1 MTEAVAPSSPRATRP
16 ATRPV
21 VMAVTEAQGTADL
34 VRRGVEIA
42 ASVGAPLIAV
52 HVRPPSGSD
61 PGADLEHVR
70 MLLDE
75 AGASYREIVGND
87 PAARLVEF
95 CTVEHASQLILGAAN
110 PSRWQQLVG
119 RSFVAEVVRLAGSL
133 DVHVVAHT
141 GPRRHRPGASSRRN
155 RPVAELAVKR
165 RLAGWAA
172 SILGVPLMIAFFVI
186 ERRDINL
193 SADLLILLLVVI
205 GVAALGGRAPAL
217 VAAIGASLMANWY
230 LTPPY
235 HNWAISRSES
245 QIALIVFIAT
255 AIIVSSFVS
264 SAARR
269 ETEAQRARA
278 EAETLARMAATFG
291 DIDPLGALVAHLRS
305 TFSLDGVAV
314 LQHAAGEWTTTASSG
329 QAATTPGAGDVAEP
343 LGPNTTLVMTGPR
356 LSADDRRVLRAFASH
371 LSATIERSALA
382 ETARRAATLE
392 QATAL
397 RDALLQAVSHD
408 LRTPLAG
415 IKASVSSLR
424 DPEIEWPDV
433 DRGDFL
439 ATIESETDRLT
450 SLVSNLLDLSR
461 LQAGEMLVNL
471 KPVAVEEVVPAAI
484 ISLGPAG
491 RGVHLELP
499 DSTDDIAADRAL
511 LERVMANLVANAI
524 KYSPP
529 DRPVTV
535 TTVTAD
541 GFCDL
546 QVIDHGPGIPA
557 SQRSAARLPFHRL
570 HDRDIPPGVS
580 VNVGVGL
587 GLAIADGFTRAQH
600 GELILSE
607 TPGGGLTAIV
617 RLPVWTG

>member
-1 MTEAVAPSSPRATRP
+1 MSDTAAVPRVDTG
-16 ATRPV
+16 RPV
-21 VMAVTEAQGTADL
+21 VMAVTGAPGTSEL

-42 ASVGAPLIAV
+42 KSVGAALIAV
-52 HVRPPSGSD
+52 HVRPPSGND
-61 PGADLEHVR
+61 PGADLEQIRVQ
-70 MLLDE
+70 LDE

-87 PAARLVEF
+87 PAARLIEF
-95 CTVEHASQLILGAAN
+95 CVAEHASQLILGAAN

-141 GPRRHRPGASSRRN
+141 GPRRPQGAERRRT
-155 RPVAELAVKR
+155 RPVAGLAMER
-165 RLAGWAA
+165 RVGGWMAA
-172 SILGVPLMIAFFVI
+172 VIGVPVMIALLVI

-205 GVAALGGRAPAL
+205 GVAALGGRAPAV
-217 VAAIGASLMANWY
+217 VAAIVASLMANWY

-235 HNWAISRSES
+235 HNWEISRRES

-269 ETEAQRARA
+269 DVEASRARA
-278 EAETLARMAATFG
+278 EAETLARLATTFG
-291 DIDPLGALVAHLRS
+291 DVDPLGVLVDHLRS
-305 TFSLDGVAV
+305 TFTLDGVAV
-314 LQHAAGEWTTTASSG
+314 LQHAAGQWTTTASSG
-329 QAATTPGAGDVAEP
+329 RAATTPGAGDMAEP
-343 LGPNTTLVMTGPR
+343 LGPDTTLVLTGPR
-356 LSADDRRVLRAFASH
+356 LSADDRRVLRAFAFH

-392 QATAL
+392 QANAL

-424 DPEIEWPDV
+424 DPEIEWADD
-433 DRGDFL
+433 DRGEFL

-450 SLVSNLLDLSR
+450 SLVVNLLDLSR

-471 KPVAVEEVVPAAI
+471 KPVAIEEVVPAAI
-484 ISLGPAG
+484 VSLGSAG
-491 RGVHLELP
+491 RAVHLDLP
-499 DSTDDIAADRAL
+499 ESTEDLAADRAL
-511 LERVMANLVANAI
+511 LERVMANLIANAI

-529 DRPVTV
+529 TRPVTV
-535 TTVTAD
+535 TSVTAD
-541 GFCDL
+541 GFCEL

-557 SQRSAARLPFHRL
+557 SQRSVARLPFHRL
-570 HDRDIPPGVS
+570 HDRETPTGAS

-600 GELILSE
+600 GELILAE

-617 RLPVWTG
+617 RLPVWVQ

>member
-1 MTEAVAPSSPRATRP
+1 MSDTAAALSVETG
-16 ATRPV
+16 RPV
-21 VMAVTEAQGTADL
+21 VMAVTGAPGASEF
-34 VRRGVEIA
+34 VRRGIEIA
-42 ASVGAPLIAV
+42 GSIGAALIAV
-52 HVRPPSGSD
+52 HVRPPSGND
-61 PGADLEHVR
+61 PGADLEQIR
-70 MLLDE
+70 MQLDG

-87 PAARLVEF
+87 PAARLIEF
-95 CTVEHASQLILGAAN
+95 CTAEHASQLILGAAN
-110 PSRWQQLVG
+110 PSRWQQLAG

-133 DVHVVAHT
+133 DVHVVAHP
-141 GPRRHRPGASSRRN
+141 GPRRQQGGWRRQTRPIAG
-155 RPVAELAVKR
+155 LAVKR
-165 RLAGWAA
+165 RVGGWVAA
-172 SILGVPLMIAFFVI
+172 MLGVPAMIALLVI

-205 GVAALGGRAPAL
+205 GVAALGGRAPAV

-235 HNWAISRSES
+235 HRWEISRRES

-269 ETEAQRARA
+269 DIEASRARA
-278 EAETLARMAATFG
+278 EAETLARLATTFG
-291 DIDPLGALVAHLRS
+291 DVDPLGALVAHLRS

-314 LQHAAGEWTTTASSG
+314 LQHTAGQWTTTASSG
-329 QAATTPGAGDVAEP
+329 HAATTPGAGDVAEP
-343 LGPNTTLVMTGPR
+343 LGPHTTLVLTGRR
-356 LSADDRRVLRAFASH
+356 LSADDRRVLRAFALH
-371 LSATIERSALA
+371 LSATVERSALA
-382 ETARRAATLE
+382 ETARRAANLE
-392 QATAL
+392 QANAL

-424 DPEIEWPDV
+424 DPEIEWADD
-433 DRGDFL
+433 DRGEFL

-461 LQAGEMLVNL
+461 LQAGELLVNL
-471 KPVAVEEVVPAAI
+471 KPVSIDEVVPAAI
-484 ISLGPAG
+484 VSLGPAG
-491 RGVHLELP
+491 RSVHLDLP
-499 DSTDDIAADRAL
+499 ESTDDLAADRAL
-511 LERVMANLVANAI
+511 LERVMANLIANAI
-524 KYSPP
+524 KYSPR
-529 DRPVTV
+529 DRPVTI
-535 TTVTAD
+535 TTVTAG

-570 HDRDIPPGVS
+570 HDRETPPGVS

-617 RLPVWTG
+617 RLPVWTR

>member
-1 MTEAVAPSSPRATRP
+1 MSDTAAGSMVETG
-16 ATRPV
+16 RPV
-21 VMAVTEAQGTADL
+21 VMAVTGAPGATEL
-34 VRRGVEIA
+34 VRRGIEIA
-42 ASVGAPLIAV
+42 NSVGAALIAV
-52 HVRPPSGSD
+52 HVRPPSGND
-61 PGADLEHVR
+61 PGADLEQIRVQ
-70 MLLDE
+70 LE
-75 AGASYREIVGND
+75 TSGASYREIVGND
-87 PAARLVEF
+87 PAARLIEF
-95 CTVEHASQLILGAAN
+95 CTAEHASQLILGAAN

-133 DVHVVAHT
+133 DVHVVAHA
-141 GPRRHRPGASSRRN
+141 GPRRHLRTARRRTRPIAGLAIERRVGGW
-155 RPVAELAVKR
+155 VAAV
-165 RLAGWAA
+165 
-172 SILGVPLMIAFFVI
+172 IGVPVMIALLVI

-205 GVAALGGRAPAL
+205 GVAALGGRAPAV

-235 HNWAISRSES
+235 HRWEISRRES
-245 QIALIVFIAT
+245 QVALIVFIAT

-269 ETEAQRARA
+269 DIEASRARA
-278 EAETLARMAATFG
+278 EAETLARLATTFG
-291 DIDPLGALVAHLRS
+291 DVDPLGALVAHLRS

-314 LQHAAGEWTTTASSG
+314 VQHVAGHWTTTASSG

-343 LGPNTTLVMTGPR
+343 LGPDTTLVLTGPR
-356 LSADDRRVLRAFASH
+356 LSADDRRVLRAFALH

-382 ETARRAATLE
+382 ETARRAANLE
-392 QATAL
+392 QANAL

-424 DPEIEWPDV
+424 DPEIEWAHD
-433 DRGDFL
+433 DREEFL

-461 LQAGEMLVNL
+461 LQAGELLVNL
-471 KPVAVEEVVPAAI
+471 TPVSIEEVVPAAI
-484 ISLGPAG
+484 LSLGPPG
-491 RGVHLELP
+491 RGVHLDLP
-499 DSTDDIAADRAL
+499 ESTDDLAADRAL

-535 TTVTAD
+535 TTASAD

-557 SQRSAARLPFHRL
+557 SQRSVARLPFHRL
-570 HDRDIPPGVS
+570 HDREVPPGVS

-617 RLPVWTG
+617 RLPVWPR